1 MQNKKLV
8 DLMDK
13 FRAQL
18 GAQVNAFTA
27 QAVKVD
33 EWDRSLIKQ
42 RDRALQLHESTLRLK
57 QDADAVNAELEI
69 ILQHQDEMHNAL
81 AELEKKVEAEARN
94 TAERPSER
102 QQAYALVESLDKE
115 LSETK
120 DMLTAT
126 VERLSSQRRAESAE
140 KGSAHT
146 ALSKIMH
153 VLDVHLNAFQWLEA
167 QSDSLEDCLR
177 RADMI
182 STDQLSLQRM
192 RQLEEQRRF

>member
-1 MQNKKLV
+1 M
-8 DLMDK
+8 
-13 FRAQL
+13 
-18 GAQVNAFTA
+18 
-27 QAVKVD
+27 
-33 EWDRSLIKQ
+33 
-42 RDRALQLHESTLRLK
+42 
-57 QDADAVNAELEI
+57 NAELEI

-102 QQAYALVESLDKE
+102 QQAALSPPHCLCPSVVRETSMTSGWQAYALVDPLDKE

-146 ALSKIMH
+146 VRLVLVRTFCVCLVVVASPPFPMQALSKIMH